1 MNTLDQREAAA
12 NSKARKA
19 TKSLRAEVNSA
30 HKALVTAKDNFRRLE
45 VEYMKAWDK
54 AASDAIKEMDKHE
67 QQ

>member
-1 MNTLDQREAAA
+1 MTTPDQREAAA

-19 TKSLRAEVNSA
+19 TKSLRVALESVRKAFAET
-30 HKALVTAKDNFRRLE
+30 KADLHRLE

-67 QQ
+67 

>member
-19 TKSLRAEVNSA
+19 TKPLRVALDFAREAFEQS
-30 HKALVTAKDNFRRLE
+30 KADLHRLE
-45 VEYMKAWDK
+45 VEYIKAWDK

-67 QQ
+67 R